1 MAVPLLVGRRPELNP
16 LIVEFVSCAGMHG
29 DANVDWVAL
38 WFPWVTV
45 GEKRIGVSDRHEERL
60 GRSYS
65 GSRRSSP

>member
-16 LIVEFVSCAGMHG
+16 LMVEFVSCAGMHG

-38 WFPWVTV
+38 WFPWVTR
-45 GEKRIGVSDRHEERL
+45 GKESGVSDRYVERR
-60 GRSYS
+60 GRGHS